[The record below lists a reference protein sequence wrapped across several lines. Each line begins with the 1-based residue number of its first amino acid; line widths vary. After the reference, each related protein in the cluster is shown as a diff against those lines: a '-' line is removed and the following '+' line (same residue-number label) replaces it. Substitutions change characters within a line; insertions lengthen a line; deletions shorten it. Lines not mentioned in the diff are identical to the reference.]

1 MVWCGMVWCYGMVWY
16 GINNM
21 HLGKLLVR
29 LVKAVHLCLKFMHL
43 LETMGRLG
51 GGAESQHC
59 KQKLFTLKLVLKVVN
74 KTSSPVS
81 YEAPLFQETVSSHV
95 TAGTFYFIYFLRVT

>member
-1 MVWCGMVWCYGMVWY
+1 MVWYGMVWCYGMVWY
-16 GINNM
+16 GINNI

-51 GGAESQHC
+51 GGQR
-59 KQKLFTLKLVLKVVN
+59 VN
-74 KTSSPVS
+74 
-81 YEAPLFQETVSSHV
+81 TVSKNS
-95 TAGTFYFIYFLRVT
+95 LRSNWF